1 MKGYTQDFWKYHPS
15 LEPQTLQSAK
25 DDRMTL
31 CSLYFADV
39 SDKLDL
45 SLTKRRLDKEKYSF
59 YGVNKSVYMTPTV
72 REN

>member
-1 MKGYTQDFWKYHPS
+1 MKGYTQDFLKYHPS
-15 LEPQTLQSAK
+15 SEPQTLQSPK

-31 CSLYFADV
+31 CGLYFADV